1 MQDSA
6 RAERRRPVSPSLA
19 ALLSFVWPGLGQ
31 YYARRRAAAL
41 LFAIPALV
49 VAGIVLYEARRGAAV
64 LVARLLDPHVAAA
77 ALIAV
82 VGLGVWRLA
91 SVLHAYGSADVRL
104 KGRFTERV
112 ALAPL
117 VLAILAMHVVG
128 ASYLLSAYQMDVNIF
143 DGGGNAPEMAAVA
156 PTGSRITVF
165 LGGVDQYSTRSEHLY
180 DSLMVV
186 SVDTKAKT
194 IAIINVPRDSSGYP
208 LYFGGTGHIKINSI
222 PTYVKNGW
230 LDSPDD
236 PLTTLTKEI
245 SYLVGVPINYY
256 GVMDLGG
263 FMKIIDLVGGV
274 DVHNDSKIDDPSYDW
289 MDGSPYGFALSAGTH
304 HLNGRNALAYV
315 RSRHGYANS
324 DYARAARQQEV
335 LTSVAHKMASPAML
349 TQLPALMDA
358 AGSSVTTNF
367 PASQVPDMVEF
378 AQSVPS
384 ANYTSVVL
392 GPPYSVSTATAA
404 AATSCLDLAKVAPLS
419 VKLFGTTSRYYGVKQ
434 PSTC

>member
-1 MQDSA
+1 MQDSGY
-6 RAERRRPVSPSLA
+6 AERRRPVSPSLA
-19 ALLSFVWPGLGQ
+19 ALLSFLWPGLGQ
-31 YYARRRAAAL
+31 FYARRRTAAL
-41 LFAIPALV
+41 LFAVPALV
-49 VAGIVLYEARRGAAV
+49 MAAIVLYEARRGGAV
-64 LVARLLDPHVAAA
+64 LVARLLDPHVAAVV
-77 ALIAV
+77 LIAV
-82 VGLGVWRLA
+82 LALGLWRLVA
-91 SVLHAYGSADVRL
+91 VLHAYRSGDVRL
-104 KGRFTERV
+104 KGRFTERM

-117 VLAILAMHVVG
+117 VVAILAMHVVG

-143 DGGGNAPEMAAVA
+143 GDGNGAEMAAVA

-194 IAIINVPRDSSGYP
+194 IAMINVPRDSSGYP

-236 PLTTLTKEI
+236 PLTTLVKEI
-245 SYLVGVPINYY
+245 SYVVGVPINYY

-274 DVHNDSKIDDPSYDW
+274 DINNDSAIDDPSYDW
-289 MDGSPYGFALSAGTH
+289 MDGSPYGFALSAGPH

-315 RSRHGYANS
+315 RSRHGYGNS
-324 DYARAARQQEV
+324 DYTRAARQQEV
-335 LTSVAHKMASPAML
+335 LTSVAQKMATPAML
-349 TQLPALMDA
+349 AKLPDLMNA

-367 PASQVPDMVEF
+367 PASGVPDMVEF
-378 AQSVPS
+378 AQAVPK

-392 GPPYSVSTATAA
+392 GPPYSVSTATAT

-419 VKLFGTTSRYYGVKQ
+419 VKLFGTMSRYYGTKQ

>member
-1 MQDSA
+1 MQNSA

-19 ALLSFVWPGLGQ
+19 ALLSFLWPGLGQ

-41 LFAIPALV
+41 LFALPALIA
-49 VAGIVLYEARRGAAV
+49 AGIVLYEARRGAAV
-64 LVARLLDPHVAAA
+64 MVARLLDPHVAAA
-77 ALIAV
+77 VLVAV
-82 VGLGVWRLA
+82 LVLGLWRLLA
-91 SVLHAYGSADVRL
+91 VLHAYRSADARL
-104 KGRFTERV
+104 TGRFTERM

-117 VLAILAMHVVG
+117 VLAIVAMHVVG
-128 ASYLLSAYQMDVNIF
+128 ASYLLSAYQMDMNIF
-143 DGGGNAPEMAAVA
+143 GGNGNAPEMAAVA

-194 IAIINVPRDSSGYP
+194 IAMVSVPRDSSGYP

-230 LDSPDD
+230 LNSPDD
-236 PLTTLTKEI
+236 PLTTLVKEI

-274 DVHNDSKIDDPSYDW
+274 DVNNDSAINDPTYDW

-315 RSRHGYANS
+315 RSRHGRGNS

-335 LTSVAHKMASPAML
+335 LASVAHKMATPAMVAK
-349 TQLPALMDA
+349 LPSLMDA

-378 AQSVPS
+378 AQSVPA
-384 ANYTSVVL
+384 ANYSNYVL
-392 GPPYSVSTATAA
+392 GPPYSVSTATAT

-419 VKLFGTTSRYYGVKQ
+419 VKLFGTDSRYYGVTQ